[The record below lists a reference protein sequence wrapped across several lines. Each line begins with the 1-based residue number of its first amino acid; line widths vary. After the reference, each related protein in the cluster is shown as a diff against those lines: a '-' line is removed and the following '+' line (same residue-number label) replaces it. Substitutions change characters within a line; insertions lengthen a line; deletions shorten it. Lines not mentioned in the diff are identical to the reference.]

1 MRDRVVK
8 KFSISSVDADV
19 EVHLRLSRDSLDD
32 VVSGIA
38 DAADLIGRV
47 LMRKPEVQAALL
59 EELQKEPRP

>member
-1 MRDRVVK
+1 MRDRFVR

-38 DAADLIGRV
+38 DAAGLIGRV
-47 LMRKPEVQAALL
+47 LMREVQAALL